1 MVKINCIGVGHWGP
15 NLVKAFAMHPEV
27 QINTVCD
34 LSEERLALV
43 RRNIPTVAR
52 FSTDC
57 RATATDPEADAV
69 VIATPVCT
77 HYDLARWAME
87 AGKHV
92 LVEKPLCP
100 SVREGE
106 ELVALAR
113 AQGRLLCVGH
123 VFLFNN
129 AVREVGNLIRSGE
142 LGRLH
147 YIYSTRTNLGPFR
160 SDVNAMWDL
169 AAHDLSIL
177 DSWLGADPIAVTAHG
192 RSYLNPQIEDVAY
205 ASLTYPDNVVA
216 FLHASWL
223 SPRKVR
229 EITIIGEHKMAVLD
243 DMSLS
248 EPLRIYN
255 KSVDV
260 QRAPTYSDSFG
271 SFRMQIRNGDII
283 VPNISGPEPL
293 AAECGHFV
301 DCLLGRAEPIN
312 DGASGVRILR
322 TLETIDHS
330 MREHSRMIP
339 LAAGRAPSPPTPS
352 AEGIQTIPLVD
363 LKTQYAALAPEV
375 DAAMR
380 QVLTAGSFILGP
392 AVAAFEGAF
401 AAYCGAR
408 HAIGVA
414 SGTDALHLI
423 FRALAIGPGDEVIL
437 PAFTFVAT
445 ALGVV
450 LAGATPVLVDVRRE
464 DGLID
469 PERIAAAITPR
480 TRAILPVH
488 LYGRCADMDPIRALA
503 AEHGLKVVE
512 DAAQAHGARYQGRP
526 AGSLGDAAG
535 FSFYPGKNLGA
546 YGDGGAITTS
556 DDDLADR
563 LRLLRNWGSRKKY
576 HHEEPGLNSRLD
588 SLQAAVLE
596 VKLRHL
602 DGWNALRR
610 RHAASYDAALG
621 EVGRPIDRLGD
632 DPVYHLYVIRTPHR
646 DALLEALHSD
656 GIQAAIHYPFP
667 VHRLQAFGHLASAS
681 PRLAESEAWAAE
693 CLSLPMYPELV
704 DAQISQVV
712 SRVLD
717 HPSMRRAKTL
727 RVHPPHPLAASP
739 HDAARLPS
747 DAEEAVERANRPSR
761 SW

>member
-1 MVKINCIGVGHWGP
+1 MIKINCIGVGHWGP

-27 QINTVCD
+27 QINAICD

-43 RRNIPTVAR
+43 RQNIPTVAR

-57 RATATDPEADAV
+57 QATATDPEADAV
-69 VIATPVCT
+69 VIATPVST
-77 HYDLARWAME
+77 HYDLARWALE

-100 SVREGE
+100 SVEQGE
-106 ELVALAR
+106 ELAALAR
-113 AQGRLLCVGH
+113 AQGCLLCVGH

-129 AVREVGNLIRSGE
+129 AVRAVGNLIRSGE
-142 LGRLH
+142 LGRVH
-147 YIYSTRTNLGPFR
+147 YVYSTRTNLGPFR

-177 DSWLGADPIAVTAHG
+177 DYWLGNDPIAVTAYG
-192 RSYLNPQIEDVAY
+192 RSYLNPRIEDVAY
-205 ASLTYPDNVVA
+205 AGVTYPDNVVA

-243 DMSLS
+243 DINLS

-260 QRAPTYSDSFG
+260 QPTPTYSDSFG
-271 SFRMQIRNGDII
+271 SFRMQIRNGEIV

-293 AAECGHFV
+293 AAECSHFV
-301 DCLLGRAEPIN
+301 DCILGRAEPIN
-312 DGASGVRILR
+312 DGDNGVRILR
-322 TLETIDHS
+322 TLEAIDRS
-330 MREHSRMIP
+330 MREHSRLIP
-339 LAAGRAPSPPTPS
+339 LIARQKPLLPSPATEPIK
-352 AEGIQTIPLVD
+352 AIPLVD

-380 QVLTAGSFILGP
+380 QVLTEGSFILGP
-392 AVAAFEGAF
+392 AVDAFERAF
-401 AAYCGAR
+401 AAFCGAK

-423 FRALAIGPGDEVIL
+423 FRALGIGPGDEVIL

-445 ALGVV
+445 ALGVT

-469 PERIAAAITPR
+469 PDRIAALITPR

-488 LYGRCADMDPIRALA
+488 LYGRCADMDPICRLA

-512 DAAQAHGARYQGRP
+512 DAAQAHGASYKGRP

-556 DDDLADR
+556 DDALAER

-602 DGWNALRR
+602 GQWNELRR
-610 RHAASYDAALG
+610 RHAATYDAALG
-621 EVGRPIDRLGD
+621 EIRRPLDRHGD
-632 DPVYHLYVIRTPHR
+632 EPVFHLYVIRTPHR
-646 DALLEALHSD
+646 DALLETLLSD
-656 GIQAAIHYPFP
+656 GIQAGIHYPFP
-667 VHRLQAFGHLASAS
+667 VHKLQAYGHLVSAS

-704 DAQISQVV
+704 DAQVSRVV
-712 SRVLD
+712 RRVLD
-717 HPSMRRAKTL
+717 HPSMRRSRSL
-727 RVHPPHPLAASP
+727 RVHPPHPLGASL
-739 HDAARLPS
+739 HGAARLPS
-747 DAEEAVERANRPSR
+747 DAQETAERAKSV
-761 SW
+761 